1 MSYSLLSPAD
11 WAIEP
16 WALRIHPKQGQ
27 GRCWGV
33 GGGAS
38 GPQSSPEAPS
48 TTTIRTKADDRNHTR
63 QSRGRVQCDRGK
75 RELLR
80 TETAGQF
87 SRGGSELEPD
97 DREPRP
103 PFSPRG
109 PCAPRPEQSLTHRFS
124 APQARPTLTGSP
136 HRVPSQRPSRPAR
149 PPPPPPPPG
158 PRSSGPCRLLAR
170 RSPRGGKGPA
180 APGAPAGEGRSQNPS
195 VCAVTVRREGARVPP
210 PRVAAARLQPSLR
223 PVPPPPPRPPV
234 AWQWAPAA
242 AASAAGR
249 KVGM

>member
-87 SRGGSELEPD
+87 SPRRLRARTGRPRAPTSLFSARSLRAAAGAEPD
-97 DREPRP
+97 PPVLRP
-103 PFSPRG
+103 SG
-109 PCAPRPEQSLTHRFS
+109 PAH
-124 APQARPTLTGSP
+124 P
-136 HRVPSQRPSRPAR
+136 HRVPSPGPLSATLSASPA
-149 PPPPPPPPG
+149 PAPPPPPG

>member
-149 PPPPPPPPG
+149 PPPR
-158 PRSSGPCRLLAR
+158 PRLQARGAQALAGSSRADHP
-170 RSPRGGKGPA
+170 
-180 APGAPAGEGRSQNPS
+180 GEGKAQ
-195 VCAVTVRREGARVPP
+195 RRRGHQRAKDARKI
-210 PRVAAARLQPSLR
+210 LLS
-223 PVPPPPPRPPV
+223 
-234 AWQWAPAA
+234 AP
-242 AASAAGR
+242 
-249 KVGM
+249 